1 MSENFSDSYKEE
13 VFALW
18 YETGKKI
25 SNKFSNSLPEENGNR
40 PSPKTVEKWR
50 DQFGWLQRADIL
62 DAELSQVLQTRII
75 DKRIKMYEEHSKIAD
90 ELIQKGRTFLRTV
103 ELRDASDAIR
113 AISLGVE
120 IEKESIGQAEVGRR
134 LLTMSDE
141 QLNKE
146 LERLIGKPKALSD
159 SIIDAEVDED

>member
-1 MSENFSDSYKEE
+1 MSENFSGNYKEE

-18 YETGKKI
+18 YESGKKI

-62 DAELSQVLQTRII
+62 DAELSQVLQTKII

-134 LLTMSDE
+134 LLTMSDD

-159 SIIDAEVDED
+159 NIIDAEVAED

>member
-1 MSENFSDSYKEE
+1 M
-13 VFALW
+13 W

-62 DAELSQVLQTRII
+62 DAELSQVLQTKII

-103 ELRDASDAIR
+103 ELKDASDAIR

-134 LLTMSDE
+134 LLTMSDD

-159 SIIDAEVDED
+159 NIIDAEVAED